1 MLSAKSYLTNYEEE
15 NQILLKKIIRTS
27 TQSWRTYKHIREY
40 DFSDEKYYKTFDL
53 NSLMELILKPEN

>member
-1 MLSAKSYLTNYEEE
+1 MLSAKSYLTNHEEE

-27 TQSWRTYKHIREY
+27 TQSWRTNKLIREY
-40 DFSDEKYYKTFDL
+40 YFSDEKDYKAFDL